1 MSRTVLWLMAAGAVV
16 IAAAV
21 GGVWHGKLSELTTL
35 GQAAKP
41 TAAASSAPVPS
52 QPVLAPAPQTEAP
65 EVAGRPAS
73 TLPGSGRT
81 AGP

>member
-41 TAAASSAPVPS
+41 TAAASSALVPS
-52 QPVLAPAPQTEAP
+52 QPVLAPAPRRSCSR
-65 EVAGRPAS
+65 RPQPACRNPATS
-73 TLPGSGRT
+73 
-81 AGP
+81 